1 MPFLHSVG
9 GHQHVVD
16 SLAFSPDGKLL
27 LSGSWDGTARLW
39 DFASGELLRTFAW
52 GSEKIQCV
60 AWSPDGRFVAVG
72 GESPAIQP
80 GEEYLHWEQD
90 APCPLTKQATP
101 SPPSAHLKL
110 QPAIRVFEVESGT
123 LFRTFDG
130 FNLAAAFSQD
140 GGSLAASSYDEI
152 AVFDLADRSV
162 RAHRPNGRH
171 RYRQL
176 SYSPD
181 GRKLAALDS
190 SGVWLFDSATLQLLG
205 VVTDG
210 CMFTVFELPL
220 EIDHM
225 LIGELRNDH
234 CDFFPDDRPNK
245 EFVRFAH
252 RHLQG
257 FPSIV
262 LGEHRQI
269 VVAAPDRRCYAATH
283 EPQFPD
289 KCDRISLIDGD
300 SLETLR
306 ELTATNEEWI
316 RLAAFSP
323 DGRVLASTGDDRQI
337 TVWDVA
343 TGTAQRKFGC
353 PAGDISAIATSLNGP
368 LIAAADIAGRIVLI
382 DVDSA
387 SVIAT
392 AQLPVPIAQLEFSPD
407 DDFLIAASECN
418 TIHEL
423 EIPSLKV
430 RSRFDG
436 IGQQFAGGMLFPA
449 CGGYLAVSKL
459 ETVVEEETTIE
470 KLLTLYSWPDGQV
483 VESLPLPNQNYVWS
497 TARSVS
503 DHGLGIVTDNEIFL
517 VRMTE
522 KIEVMSLVR
531 HPNPFFC
538 AVAFPWSD
546 GRIVIAN
553 DGFGIGIVD
562 ANSATCTSHFHAS
575 RDGVTSISTSPDSRW
590 LARSTAY
597 WEQIEIFELPSGI
610 LKRRLIGHQ
619 AAVNEVAF
627 LPDSRR
633 LVSAGRDGTL
643 KIWDVESSTCLAS
656 FAWTGNDW
664 ECLTCENVPVEI
676 GPNDPP
682 TSPDRS

>member
-1 MPFLHSVG
+1 MPFLHSVV

-16 SLAFSPDGKLL
+16 SLAFSPDGNLL

-60 AWSPDGRFVAVG
+60 AWSPDGKFVAVG

-80 GEEYLHWEQD
+80 GEEYLQRYQD
-90 APCPLTKQATP
+90 WFGQPNPRPDDYLPNTHFHP
-101 SPPSAHLKL
+101 SGVR
-110 QPAIRVFEVESGT
+110 IFEVETGT
-123 LFRTFDG
+123 LRLKIEDYDRGVSFSPDG
-130 FNLAAAFSQD
+130 QSIVV
-140 GGSLAASSYDEI
+140 SSYFGL
-152 AVFDLADRSV
+152 AVFDVES
-162 RAHRPNGRH
+162 GE
-171 RYRQL
+171 
-176 SYSPD
+176 
-181 GRKLAALDS
+181 KLAVNQDEQGGFDRVGHSRDGKQIAALNS
-190 SGVWLFDSATLQLLG
+190 SGVSVFDGTTLELIEFLTADGLFKVEYLPAVPPARLRRIEYEGAADSERHPLLMVQFCRDLLPDFATLEVRRRSYDLPS
-205 VVTDG
+205 VVPSPGNDCFAVIGDDRTVCLVDL
-210 CMFTVFELPL
+210 CLETVFKLHSPGR
-220 EIDHM
+220 D
-225 LIGELRNDH
+225 
-234 CDFFPDDRPNK
+234 
-245 EFVRFAH
+245 
-252 RHLQG
+252 
-257 FPSIV
+257 
-262 LGEHRQI
+262 
-269 VVAAPDRRCYAATH
+269 
-283 EPQFPD
+283 
-289 KCDRISLIDGD
+289 
-300 SLETLR
+300 
-306 ELTATNEEWI
+306 WI
-316 RLAAFSP
+316 RTTAFSP

-382 DVDSA
+382 NVDSA

-392 AQLPVPIAQLEFSPD
+392 AQLPLSIAELEFSPS

-436 IGQQFAGGMLFPA
+436 IGQQFVGGMHFPA
-449 CGGYLAVSKL
+449 CGGYLTVSKL
-459 ETVVEEETTIE
+459 ETVSEEETTFE

-522 KIEVMSLVR
+522 KIEVKCLVR
-531 HPNPFFC
+531 HPNPYFC
-538 AVAFPWSD
+538 AVAFPWSGD
-546 GRIVIAN
+546 RIVIAN

-562 ANSATCTSHFHAS
+562 ANLATCTSHFHAS

-597 WEQIEIFELPSGI
+597 WEQIEIFALPSGI

-643 KIWDVESSTCLAS
+643 KIWDAESSTCLAS
-656 FAWTGNDW
+656 FAWTGSDW
-664 ECLTCENVPVEI
+664 ECLTCENVPIEI
-676 GPNDPP
+676 GPDAPP